1 MPRVAQRTKKRL
13 SGEFNVD
20 TIKPIQITFDPAKNA
35 ANVRERGL
43 PFSLVRDEFEWSSAS
58 VIEDLRTDYGETR
71 YTAVGFIGQRLHVV
85 IFTPR
90 NGATHVISLRKAN
103 RREENIYAAQAKS

>member
-1 MPRVAQRTKKRL
+1 M
-13 SGEFNVD
+13 D
-20 TIKPIQITFDPAKNA
+20 TIKPARITFDPAKNE

-43 PFSLVRDEFEWSSAS
+43 PFSLVGSEFEWSSAS

-71 YTAVGFIGQRLHVV
+71 YTAVGFIGERLHVV

-90 NGATHVISLRKAN
+90 SGATHVISLRKAN
-103 RREENIYAAQAKS
+103 RREEKMYAAQAKS